1 MKHYIG
7 LDVSLKSTSVCIVD
21 EAGKIVYETEVPTEP
36 ELIVNE
42 IYQAG
47 LEVEKIAIESGGT
60 SHWLV
65 KSLKNYGLPAICI
78 DARKMAAAISMRT
91 NKTDK
96 NDAREIANALR
107 TGYYREVH
115 QKADSTV
122 AQKTILTV
130 RRALI
135 DQRTETINRIR
146 GLLRLQGELD
156 CGSSQNHR
164 QFAKTVREIIEGM
177 LEEIKLSIEALL
189 SVFTVLCEQINKIDQ
204 KIEMFTQDDE
214 VVKLFKT
221 IPGVGTVTALTYKLE
236 IDDPTRFEKS
246 RSVGAYIGMTP
257 RQYSSG
263 DTKRQGGVSKTGPSE
278 LRYLLADAAMCIL
291 YRVKTWSRLKLF
303 GMKIKRKHGHKKA
316 VVALGRKLAVTM
328 HRMWIEGKP
337 FEAGQIELKDIE
349 KVQGMQREARKRK
362 TEAAVLSMA

>member
-21 EAGKIVYETEVPTEP
+21 EGGKIIYETEVLTEP
-36 ELIVNE
+36 EIIINE
-42 IYQAG
+42 IKQTG
-47 LEVEKIAIESGGT
+47 LMIEKIAIESGGT

-65 KSLKNYGLPAICI
+65 KALLSSGLPAICI

-115 QKADSTV
+115 LKAETTV
-122 AQKTILTV
+122 AQKTLLTV

-135 DQRTETINRIR
+135 DQRTDTINRIR
-146 GLLRLQGELD
+146 GLLRLQGKLD
-156 CGSSQNHR
+156 CGNSQNHM
-164 QFAKTVREIIEGM
+164 QFTKTVREVIVGM
-177 LEEIKLSIEALL
+177 HDEIKLSIESLL
-189 SVFTVLCEQINKIDQ
+189 IVFTTLCQQITKIDD
-204 KIEMFTQDDE
+204 KIELIVAGDE
-214 VVKLFKT
+214 VVNLFKT
-221 IPGVGTVTALTYKLE
+221 IPGVGTVTAFTYKLE
-236 IDDPTRFEKS
+236 IDSPSRFKKS

-263 DTKRQGGVSKTGPSE
+263 ETTRRGGVSKTGSSE
-278 LRYLLADAAMCIL
+278 LRHLLADAALCII
-291 YRVKTWSRLKLF
+291 YRTKTWSCLKLF

-316 VVALGRKLAVTM
+316 IVALGRKLAVTM
-328 HRMWIEGKP
+328 HRMWVTGKP
-337 FEAGQIELKDIE
+337 FEAGRVEQKDIQKAQEMPKKE
-349 KVQGMQREARKRK
+349 KKKAK
-362 TEAAVLSMA
+362 ALAVA